1 LLGPGPRK
9 GQLTEA
15 ALDES
20 MRQPRR
26 VGRFELPIME
36 LDNASRGAVLDLEK

>member
-1 LLGPGPRK
+1 
-9 GQLTEA
+9 
-15 ALDES
+15 

-36 LDNASRGAVLDLEK
+36 LDSASRGAVLDLEK